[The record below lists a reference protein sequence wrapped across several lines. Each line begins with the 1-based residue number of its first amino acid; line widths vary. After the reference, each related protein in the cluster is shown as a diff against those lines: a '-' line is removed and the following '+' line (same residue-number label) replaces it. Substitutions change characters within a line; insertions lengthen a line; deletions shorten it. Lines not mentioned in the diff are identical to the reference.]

1 MSLWGDLNTWEKNIW
16 LKVVKVG
23 EEGRLM
29 GHLIN
34 SKSEVLY
41 NGLIK
46 EGVLKIE
53 E

>member
-34 SKSEVLY
+34 SKSKDIIEDAS
-41 NGLIK
+41 
-46 EGVLKIE
+46 KIISMFE
-53 E
+53 CC